1 MGKCT
6 KLKLL
11 KTQEFDKINLL
22 NPCFLGKLADERSML
37 ID

>member
-1 MGKCT
+1 MVNIT
-6 KLKLL
+6 KLKFL
-11 KTQEFDKINLL
+11 KTQELDKINLL